1 MVDKD
6 VVRRGYDGLAE
17 TYAAQRS
24 EDGPEMDVLAAL
36 LDSLPGAATI
46 LDAGCGQGTPVLE
59 RVCDS
64 ASAVGVDFSREQLE
78 LAATN
83 APAASLVQGDM
94 TTLPFRDDAFD
105 AVIAFHSL
113 IHVPIDEHQAALDEF
128 ARLLVPGGRV
138 LLSEGTEAWTGE
150 NPDWLE
156 TGVEMQWHIAGAEA
170 TRTQLRDAGFAVVDE
185 RDVAHTLGADER
197 WRYFFGRLEE

>member
-1 MVDKD
+1 
-6 VVRRGYDGLAE
+6 
-17 TYAAQRS
+17 
-24 EDGPEMDVLAAL
+24 MDVLAAL
-36 LDSLPGAATI
+36 LDSLPNSATI
-46 LDAGCGQGTPVLE
+46 LDAGCGQGTPVLA

-64 ASAVGVDFSREQLE
+64 GSAVGVDFSRGQLN

-83 APAASLVQGDM
+83 APSAALVRGDM

-105 AVIAFHSL
+105 AMIAFHSL
-113 IHVPIDEHQAALDEF
+113 IHVPVDEHRAVLDEF
-128 ARLLVPGGRV
+128 ARLLSPGGRV

-150 NPDWLE
+150 NPDWLG

-170 TRTQLRDAGFAVVDE
+170 TRTQLRDAGFAVVNE
-185 RDVAHTLGADER
+185 RDVTHTLGADER